1 MSINYQAVR
10 KFLNEKEQKHQQEID
25 ELFKQAWKDFEAI
38 VEMLIEKYKPQKIYQ
53 WGSLLNRKHFSK
65 ISDIDIA
72 VVVDFP
78 AEEFFA
84 MFGDADDL
92 TDFSLDLVEL
102 DKIEP
107 LHAESIKKNG
117 RLVYDRE
124 KNT

>member
-78 AEEFFA
+78 AEKFFA

-107 LHAESIKKNG
+107 IYAKSIMEKGK
-117 RLVYDRE
+117 LVYER
-124 KNT
+124 KK